1 MLFLCLPYTL
11 TEISAEGHVMTF
23 TERSLW
29 AGSEVGPGTTV
40 SHPVLLSRGSRPWGG
55 GTSLAHSSQ
64 GLDATE
70 YLRSLNSR

>member
-1 MLFLCLPYTL
+1 
-11 TEISAEGHVMTF
+11 MTF

-29 AGSEVGPGTTV
+29 AGSEVGLGTTV
-40 SHPVLLSRGSRPWGG
+40 SHPVLLSGGSGPWDG

-70 YLRSLNSR
+70 YLRSLNSRSGDYVKYGINLEVICR